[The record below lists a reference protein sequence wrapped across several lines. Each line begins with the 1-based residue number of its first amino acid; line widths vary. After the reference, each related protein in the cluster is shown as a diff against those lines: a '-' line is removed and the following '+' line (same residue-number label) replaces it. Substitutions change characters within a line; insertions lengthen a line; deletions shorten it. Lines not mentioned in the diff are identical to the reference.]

1 LVPTTSL
8 PPAALT
14 EVAESARIQEAGHLR
29 CRWRYLSYGIEEPL
43 LDINIGYASHRWM
56 EDHWNCDVLLM
67 FNLLK
72 GMVSF

>member
-29 CRWRYLSYGIEEPL
+29 CR
-43 LDINIGYASHRWM
+43 
-56 EDHWNCDVLLM
+56 
-67 FNLLK
+67 
-72 GMVSF
+72 